1 MLHKFHPHRR
11 KIHAFLS
18 VFLAFH
24 GKTTSFLIYYKMKT
38 TFTFENFSIVR
49 ALVLQSKKALTRYIY
64 G

>member
-1 MLHKFHPHRR
+1 MLHKSHPHSR

-18 VFLAFH
+18 VFLAFYR
-24 GKTTSFLIYYKMKT
+24 KTASFLIYYKMKT
-38 TFTFENFSIVR
+38 TFTFENFLSR

>member
-1 MLHKFHPHRR
+1 MLHKSHPHSC

-24 GKTTSFLIYYKMKT
+24 GKTASFLIYYKMKT
-38 TFTFENFSIVR
+38 TFTFENFYRAR

-64 G
+64 R